1 MRVSSK
7 TRVILIKKTHVKT
20 YRGREYPR
28 FWLSSAGVFMALVEG
43 ASSQDLLDKT
53 IKAYPN
59 DEVLQCCLEMAP
71 FTGIEGFRVGLSAI
85 LSKGKLEES
94 DAIAIMLVQSQKDLS
109 TQQSKQFFE
118 ILKKHPE
125 QYEKLKKQI
134 EQLTEFVDKMEKL
147 I

>member
-1 MRVSSK
+1 
-7 TRVILIKKTHVKT
+7 
-20 YRGREYPR
+20 
-28 FWLSSAGVFMALVEG
+28 MALVEG